1 MLPGVQSR
9 PEDFRGFLGK
19 GLLLRELGRQADA
32 QRAFIQARY
41 LAPKETRPV
50 VDSIIAS
57 RIP

>member
-9 PEDFRGFLGK
+9 PEDFRGFLCK